1 MVFLSSSGD
10 ISLKVLSDFR
20 MISLGIDKDFYSLFM
35 VFPWDS

>member
-20 MISLGIDKDFYSLFM
+20 MIPMGIDKDFYSLFM